1 MKKTFKKSDINKYM
15 KSNSIQELVN
25 KNGSMISATNN
36 YVQNRNHI
44 KSRKTSDDFVRNS
57 TQGPEAY
64 FIYGGPYYGVNYS
77 YVVNEEDDIFDLD
90 VYDDEDDNYDE
101 FEVFDGD
108 IIDLDNEEE
117 NEYYDELNVV
127 PTKKYSRGDEDRK
140 RRDARKLADR
150 DIKSHYNKPADPIYG
165 DLPVDKWRGHSLDYD
180 TEFDFDLSEGEENMK
195 SLVDEIMMRKKNSS
209 NDFVKKMRE
218 QDIVGDEITIPDV
231 SELKNIH
238 EKPMVI
244 RKLNSLLD
252 LIRKENLKGDELSI
266 VLNHLINNVD
276 IYSMD
281 ERHRELIGDKLKY
294 GEEEGE

>member
-25 KNGSMISATNN
+25 KNGSMISASNN

-44 KSRKTSDDFVRNS
+44 KSKKTSDDFVRNS

-90 VYDDEDDNYDE
+90 VYEDDE

-108 IIDLDNEEE
+108 IVDLDNEEE
-117 NEYYDELNVV
+117 NDYYDELNVV
-127 PTKKYSRGDEDRK
+127 PTKKYSRDNEDKK

-150 DIKSHYNKPADPIYG
+150 DIGSHYNKPADPIYD

-180 TEFDFDLSEGEENMK
+180 TEFDFDLSEGEDNMK
-195 SLVDEIMMRKKNSS
+195 SLVDEIMMRKKNPS
-209 NDFVKKMRE
+209 NDFVKKMIE

-231 SELKNIH
+231 SELKNVY
-238 EKPMVI
+238 EKPIVI

-252 LIRKENLKGDELSI
+252 LIKKENLKGDELSI

-294 GEEEGE
+294 GEEKGE

>member
-1 MKKTFKKSDINKYM
+1 M
-15 KSNSIQELVN
+15 
-25 KNGSMISATNN
+25 
-36 YVQNRNHI
+36 
-44 KSRKTSDDFVRNS
+44 
-57 TQGPEAY
+57 
-64 FIYGGPYYGVNYS
+64 
-77 YVVNEEDDIFDLD
+77 
-90 VYDDEDDNYDE
+90 
-101 FEVFDGD
+101 
-108 IIDLDNEEE
+108 
-117 NEYYDELNVV
+117 
-127 PTKKYSRGDEDRK
+127 
-140 RRDARKLADR
+140 ADR

-218 QDIVGDEITIPDV
+218 QDIVGDEIKIPDV

-252 LIRKENLKGDELSI
+252 LIKKENLKGDELSI
-266 VLNHLINNVD
+266 VLNHLIKNID

>member
-25 KNGSMISATNN
+25 KNGSMISASNN

-44 KSRKTSDDFVRNS
+44 KSKKTSDDFVRNS

-90 VYDDEDDNYDE
+90 VYEDDE

-108 IIDLDNEEE
+108 IVDLDNEEE
-117 NEYYDELNVV
+117 NDYYDELNVV
-127 PTKKYSRGDEDRK
+127 PTKKYSRDNEYKK

-150 DIKSHYNKPADPIYG
+150 DIGSHYNKPADPIYD

-180 TEFDFDLSEGEENMK
+180 TEFDFDLSEGEDNMK
-195 SLVDEIMMRKKNSS
+195 SLVDEIMMRKKNPS
-209 NDFVKKMRE
+209 NDFVKKMIE

-231 SELKNIH
+231 SELKNVY
-238 EKPMVI
+238 EKPIVI

-252 LIRKENLKGDELSI
+252 LIKKENLKGDELSI

-294 GEEEGE
+294 GEEKGE

>member
-25 KNGSMISATNN
+25 KNGSMISASNN

-44 KSRKTSDDFVRNS
+44 KSKKTSDDFVRNS

-90 VYDDEDDNYDE
+90 VYEDDE

-108 IIDLDNEEE
+108 IVDLDNEEE
-117 NEYYDELNVV
+117 NDYYDELNVV
-127 PTKKYSRGDEDRK
+127 PTKKYSRDNEDKK

-150 DIKSHYNKPADPIYG
+150 DIKSHYNKPADPIYD

-180 TEFDFDLSEGEENMK
+180 TEFDFDLSEGEDNMK
-195 SLVDEIMMRKKNSS
+195 SLVDEIMMRKKNPS

-218 QDIVGDEITIPDV
+218 QDIVGDEIRIPDV
-231 SELKNIH
+231 SELKDVH

-252 LIRKENLKGDELSI
+252 LIKKENLKGDELSI
-266 VLNHLINNVD
+266 VLNHLISNVD

-281 ERHRELIGDKLKY
+281 ERHREIIGDKLKY
-294 GEEEGE
+294 GEEKGE

>member
-25 KNGSMISATNN
+25 KNGSMISASNN

-44 KSRKTSDDFVRNS
+44 KSKKTSDDFVRNS

-90 VYDDEDDNYDE
+90 VYDDDDE

-108 IIDLDNEEE
+108 IVDLDNEEE
-117 NEYYDELNVV
+117 NDYYDELNVV
-127 PTKKYSRGDEDRK
+127 PTKKYSRDNEDKK

-150 DIKSHYNKPADPIYG
+150 DIGSHYNKPADPIYD

-180 TEFDFDLSEGEENMK
+180 TEFDFDLSEGEDNMK
-195 SLVDEIMMRKKNSS
+195 SLVDEIMMRKKNPS
-209 NDFVKKMRE
+209 NDFVKKMIE

-231 SELKNIH
+231 SELKNVY
-238 EKPMVI
+238 EKPIVI

-252 LIRKENLKGDELSI
+252 LIKKENLKGDELSI

-294 GEEEGE
+294 GEEKGE

>member
-44 KSRKTSDDFVRNS
+44 KSKKTSDDFVRNS

-77 YVVNEEDDIFDLD
+77 YVVNEEDDMFDLD
-90 VYDDEDDNYDE
+90 VSEDEDDNYNE
-101 FEVFDGD
+101 FEIFDGD
-108 IIDLDNEEE
+108 IVDLDNEE
-117 NEYYDELNVV
+117 NDYYDELNVV
-127 PTKKYSRGDEDRK
+127 PTKKYGIDIEDKK

-150 DIKSHYNKPADPIYG
+150 DIRSQYNKPADPIYD

-180 TEFDFDLSEGEENMK
+180 TKFDFDLFEGEENMK
-195 SLVDEIMMRKKNSS
+195 SLVDEIMLRKKNSS

-218 QDIVGDEITIPDV
+218 QDIVGDEIRIPDV
-231 SELKNIH
+231 SELKDVH

-252 LIRKENLKGDELSI
+252 LIKKENLKGDELSI
-266 VLNHLINNVD
+266 VLNHLISNVD

-281 ERHRELIGDKLKY
+281 EKYRELIGDKLKY
-294 GEEEGE
+294 GEEKGE

>member
-44 KSRKTSDDFVRNS
+44 KSKKTSDDFVRNS

-90 VYDDEDDNYDE
+90 VYDEDDNYDE

-108 IIDLDNEEE
+108 IIDLDNDVE
-117 NEYYDELNVV
+117 NDFYDELNVV
-127 PTKKYSRGDEDRK
+127 PTKKYSRDTEDKK

-150 DIKSHYNKPADPIYG
+150 DIKSHFNKSADPIYD

-180 TEFDFDLSEGEENMK
+180 TKFDFDITEGEDNMK
-195 SLVDEIMMRKKNSS
+195 SLVDEIMMRKKNPS

-231 SELKNIH
+231 SELKSVH

-252 LIRKENLKGDELSI
+252 LINKENLKGDELSI
-266 VLNHLINNVD
+266 LLNHLIDNVD